1 MQRREFLTAGS
12 ATLLG
17 LSAAALH
24 SAHAA
29 KNEPKKPRKLLYFTR
44 SVEYEHSVVSPG
56 KDGISFSGR
65 VLKQLGKKVG
75 FEIHPTKDGRVF
87 DQDLDQYDAIVSFL
101 CGDMFQPSVRKT
113 PPMTAAGLKNLVDTV
128 NAGKPFI
135 GLHSACYW
143 GKTTHRANS
152 PYLTMVGAEFVQHG
166 AQQEATMRVVAPD
179 FPGLSQLGR
188 SFRKLDEWYAMKD
201 FARDMHVVLVQE
213 TDGMKGAMYQ
223 RPPYPATWA
232 RMHGK
237 GRVFFTSMGHREDVW
252 TGVPF
257 QQVLL
262 GGIAWA
268 LHDVDSD
275 LSPNIELVA
284 PHAEQLKK

>member
-17 LSAAALH
+17 LSTLSLNRIAAAD
-24 SAHAA
+24 
-29 KNEPKKPRKLLYFTR
+29 KKPRKLLYFTR

-65 VLKQLGKKVG
+65 VLRQLGKQAG
-75 FEIHPTKDGRVF
+75 FEVHSTKDGRIF
-87 DQDLDQYDAIVSFL
+87 DQDLDQYDGIVSFL

-113 PPMTAAGLKNLVDTV
+113 PPMTPTGLKKLIDAVQ
-128 NAGKPFI
+128 AGKPFV

-143 GKTTHRANS
+143 GKTTSRADS

-166 AQQEATMRVVAPD
+166 AQQESTMRVVAPN
-179 FPGLSQLGR
+179 FPGCSKLGR
-188 SFRKLDEWYAMKD
+188 AFTKLDEWYAMKN
-201 FARDMHVVLVQE
+201 FASDMHVVLVQDN
-213 TDGMKGAMYQ
+213 DGMKGPMYQ
-223 RPPYPATWA
+223 RPPFPATWA
-232 RMHGK
+232 RMHGR

-252 TGVPF
+252 TSVQF

-268 LHDVDSD
+268 LGDVDAD
-275 LSPNIELVA
+275 LSANIEQTA
-284 PHAEQLKK
+284 PKAEQLQL